1 MTMDGINLAVRD
13 LLARQAQRGLFYVA
27 PSETVLDAA
36 RKMQAQSISAIVV
49 CEGEGENLRLVG
61 ILSEKDISHLV
72 ARSGDPASS
81 LVETIMATDL
91 VVVDPSTPLMETA
104 HFMLKNN
111 IRHLPVIE
119 DGKPL
124 STLSMRD
131 VLSLLISTLEN
142 ENDSLRTDLNWMR
155 QVQGQ

>member
-1 MTMDGINLAVRD
+1 MDGINLAVRD

-27 PSETVLDAA
+27 PSETVLEAA
-36 RKMQAQSISAIVV
+36 RQMQAQSISAIVV
-49 CEGEGENLRLVG
+49 CEGEADTLHLVG
-61 ILSEKDISHLV
+61 ILSEKDISHLIG
-72 ARSGDPASS
+72 RGGDPASTP
-81 LVETIMATDL
+81 VNTIMATEL

-104 HFMLKNN
+104 RFMLKNN

-119 DGKPL
+119 NGRPL

-131 VLSLLISTLEN
+131 VLSLLINTLEN